1 VVLLNWINEI
11 TNNYYFPS
19 VAEMMVRH
27 TKAASKENGVQ
38 KENYFKLK
46 IESKRKRN

>member
-1 VVLLNWINEI
+1 MNYVVLLNWINEI

-27 TKAASKENGVQ
+27 TKAASKENRVQ
-38 KENYFKLK
+38 KENFQV
-46 IESKRKRN
+46 EN